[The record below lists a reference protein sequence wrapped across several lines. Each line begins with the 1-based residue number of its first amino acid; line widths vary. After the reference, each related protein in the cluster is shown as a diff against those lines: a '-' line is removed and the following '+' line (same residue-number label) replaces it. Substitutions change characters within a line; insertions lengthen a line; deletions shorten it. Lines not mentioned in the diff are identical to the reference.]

1 MRSPDLLSAALAAA
15 GPARFLLYFD
25 AANGKAFAEYFH
37 DYDDMATRAARLVR
51 RRSVYAQKLKAFDRD
66 GSRLGARELLARGD
80 SICDAEP
87 QFPYFCWSARNVAGY
102 ERRNG
107 PVPGTACHRGGRG
120 YMRRIGT
127 IPEKIQAQRICP
139 DEPAPRGRRSA
150 SNIPDSWDDFM
161 RHNDHCWKTQ
171 RAGSKSWDRKENERT
186 SNRKALLEIHRLPE
200 ESSPD
205 SELFDEQADLEY
217 PQHP

>member
-15 GPARFLLYFD
+15 SPASLLLFFK
-25 AANGKAFAEYFH
+25 AANGQEFAEYFH

-51 RRSVYAQKLKAFDRD
+51 RRAACAQNLKVFDRD

-80 SICDAEP
+80 SICDAEAY
-87 QFPYFCWSARNVAGY
+87 FPYYHWRAKDVPGY

-107 PVPGTACHRGGRG
+107 PVPGTACRRGGGG

-127 IPEKIQAQRICP
+127 IPEKILAQRICP

-150 SNIPDSWDDFM
+150 KNIPDSWDDFF

-171 RAGSKSWDRKENERT
+171 RAGSKSWDRKENKRR
-186 SNRKALLEIHRLPE
+186 SNRKALLEILSPRE

-205 SELFDEQADLEY
+205 PEL
-217 PQHP
+217 